1 MIIRGHRCPPFDLSL
16 LLKQI
21 PLHFTSL
28 IILLFICISWSSPRL
43 GLANDFSQ
51 PEFRPYSRIVWDYLK
66 VLCDFGPRYLGSE
79 GYKKTIQLIQDT
91 GLKYAD
97 EVESQSFYP
106 IESLRGNEGKFQNLI
121 LKFNGSEPGGKP
133 LLIGAHYDTRPFAD
147 EESNPDRAKQPIL
160 GANDGG
166 SGTALLL
173 GLAEWLKSHP
183 PRQPVHLVFFDGED
197 YGMLKSG
204 QMLLGSI
211 HMATTIQGRGGEG
224 TPRGVLILDMLAD
237 SHLEIFK
244 ENYSLKSAPDMV
256 ESLFSIAKRND
267 ISQFKDRSKYSIYD
281 DHYPFLKIGIP
292 SAVLIDMDYP
302 DWHKLSDT
310 LDKCSEESLAAVFF
324 VVTEWLETQ

>member
-1 MIIRGHRCPPFDLSL
+1 
-16 LLKQI
+16 
-21 PLHFTSL
+21 
-28 IILLFICISWSSPRL
+28 
-43 GLANDFSQ
+43 LANDLSQ
-51 PEFRPYSRIVWDYLK
+51 RESRPYSRIVWDYLT
-66 VLCDFGPRYLGSE
+66 VLCDFGPRYLGSA

-91 GLKYAD
+91 GLKYAN
-97 EVESQSFYP
+97 EVEYQSFYP
-106 IESLRGNEGKFQNLI
+106 LESLRGNEGKFVNLI
-121 LKFNGSEPGGKP
+121 LKFNGSEQAGKP

-147 EESNPDRAKQPIL
+147 EESDPDRAKQPIV

-197 YGMLKSG
+197 YGMKESG

-211 HMATTIQGRGGEG
+211 HMASRIQVQEEEGR
-224 TPRGVLILDMLAD
+224 PRGVLILDMLAD

-256 ESLFSIAKRND
+256 EALFSIAERNNFA
-267 ISQFKDRSKYSIYD
+267 QFKDKSKYSIYD
-281 DHYPFLKIGIP
+281 DHYPFLKMGIP

-302 DWHKLSDT
+302 DWHKLTDT
-310 LDKCSEESLAAVFF
+310 LDKCSEESLAAVFS